1 MISTYLRPCPTND
14 AWGSAFSSFTCDSPI
29 SISVLHRHASILHAM
44 HAPVGSMVWAGAE
57 MNGQHRFFPAS
68 FKNNVESL
76 FFFSLVSLKTLPKT
90 LDTERKR
97 TC

>member
-68 FKNNVESL
+68 YKYNVESL
-76 FFFSLVSLKTLPKT
+76 FFFFFSQFE
-90 LDTERKR
+90 DTS
-97 TC
+97 